1 MLQPINRN
9 TVLALLAGIAGFAVA
24 EPVRAQTPDP
34 VHWTIGA
41 RTTPVSAG
49 DTVSLKITAAIDPG
63 FHVYALTQIDDG
75 PYPLVIR
82 AIEDASIKTSGAVRG
97 PKPTHFPTSSFG
109 IPVEWY
115 TTKAVFNVPLRITS
129 SATSTVLARISVR
142 YQSCSK
148 SLCLPPNTIELT
160 QSLTIRTRNTN
171 QD

>member
-1 MLQPINRN
+1 MLHPTHRSTAAALIA
-9 TVLALLAGIAGFAVA
+9 ALLGFTTG
-24 EPVRAQTPDP
+24 ESLPAQTPDP

-41 RTTPVSAG
+41 RSATVASG
-49 DTVSLKITAAIDPG
+49 DTVSVIITAAIDPG

-82 AIEDASIKTSGAVRG
+82 AIEDASIKTASAVKG

-115 TTKAVFNVPLRITS
+115 TTKAVFKVPLRIVSPT
-129 SATSTVLARISVR
+129 TSTVLARVSIR

-148 SLCLPPNTIELT
+148 SLCLPPNTIELS
-160 QSLTIRTRNTN
+160 QSLTIRSRSTN